1 MIQPP
6 NRPNKAKT
14 FIKIHRE
21 ITERAPANSQLS
33 EYLTSQVNSSLDR
46 SLVLSKHVSKN
57 SNHNDK
63 FSSNKTEF
71 IAENESIN

>member
-1 MIQPP
+1 MQPP
-6 NRPNKAKT
+6 NRPNKTKT

-33 EYLTSQVNSSLDR
+33 EYLTSQINSSLDR
-46 SLVLSKHVSKN
+46 SLVFSKHVSKN

-63 FSSNKTEF
+63 FSSNKTEI